1 MNKIENNYF
10 SRNRYA
16 ERLHLSDLLRGS
28 LIRSVINFL
37 TLPEGS
43 RGVDIGCGIGS
54 NTLMLADA
62 VGRSGHVTGIDLSG
76 NLLSH
81 ARQKSYKVGLSQ
93 QVSFMKGDM
102 NSLSLSDN
110 CFDWVWSADCVG
122 YAPGNA
128 ARLIKY
134 LAGVVKPGGNV
145 FVLAWSSQQLLPG
158 YPRLEARLNA
168 TSAGFAPFIEGRGP
182 EFHFMRALGWFRAA
196 GLKGIKAD
204 TFVGNIQ
211 APLTKEKRTAMT
223 SLFEMRWGRP
233 DSELTKTER
242 KEYLRLCSPDSPD
255 FICDSP
261 DYYGFFTYTLFRGR
275 TDG

>member
-1 MNKIENNYF
+1 MSIIESNYF
-10 SRNRYA
+10 SRNRHA

-28 LIRSVINFL
+28 LIRSIINFL
-37 TLPEGS
+37 MLPEGS

-54 NTLMLADA
+54 NTLMLANA
-62 VGRSGHVTGIDLSG
+62 VGRSGHVSGIDLSG
-76 NLLSH
+76 SLLAH
-81 ARQKSYKVGLSQ
+81 AREKSYKMGLSQ

-102 NSLSLSDN
+102 NSLSLSDH

-128 ARLIKY
+128 VRLINN

-145 FVLAWSSQQLLPG
+145 FILAWSSQQLLPG

-168 TSAGFAPFIEGRGP
+168 TSAGFAPFIEGQRP
-182 EFHFMRALGWFRAA
+182 EIHFMRAPGWFRAA
-196 GLKGIKAD
+196 GLKEIKAH

-211 APLTKEKRTAMT
+211 APLTKEKRNAMT

-233 DSELTKTER
+233 DFELTETER